1 MAGGRRHAPVR
12 AHREGALSARR
23 RAARAACALAF
34 ALSLSL
40 RATGA
45 LAAEEGAGTRAASFL
60 SAGTAPSALAMGG
73 AALALGR
80 DVQGATLNPAAL
92 GWVATPQFALSHAD
106 FADQTAQ
113 EWVAFGGRIGSSRTR
128 IGVAAVIRDEGTIEG
143 RDANGVPTAD
153 VRARDLALTLQ
164 LARTVGQRLALGG
177 AAHVVNQSIGDAS
190 ASGLAFDAGAQ
201 LRLGLVSL
209 AVAGQNFGGGMN
221 WNGRRWSMPAQFAT
235 GLALELPASG
245 LRLALD
251 WTAPADYYRSVRVG
265 AEWRW
270 HERFALRGG
279 WRGELGAPPED
290 RAGGPAFGIGAGA
303 GALWFDY
310 GYVLTGDGSATHRVG
325 LSLRGRPAAPSSP
338 PAAR

>member
-1 MAGGRRHAPVR
+1 VLALAL
-12 AHREGALSARR
+12 GATR
-23 RAARAACALAF
+23 ARAAN
-34 ALSLSL
+34 
-40 RATGA
+40 
-45 LAAEEGAGTRAASFL
+45 EGAGTRAASFL
-60 SAGTAPSALAMGG
+60 SAGTAPATLAMGG

-92 GWVATPQFALSHAD
+92 GWVATPQFSLSHAD

-128 IGVAAVIRDEGTIEG
+128 IGLAAVIRDEGTIEG
-143 RDANGVPTAD
+143 RDANGVPTSD

-164 LARTVGQRLALGG
+164 LARPVGEHLSLGG
-177 AAHVVNQSIGDAS
+177 AAHLVNQSIGEANG
-190 ASGLAFDAGAQ
+190 SGLAFDAGAQ

-221 WNGRRWSMPAQFAT
+221 WAGQRWSMPAQFAT
-235 GLALELPASG
+235 GLALEVPASG

-251 WTAPADYYRSVRVG
+251 WTAPADYYRSVRAG

-270 HERFALRGG
+270 HDRLALRGG

-290 RAGGPAFGIGAGA
+290 RAGGPAFGIGAGS
-303 GALWFDY
+303 GAMWLDY
-310 GYVLTGDGSATHRVG
+310 GYVLAGDGSATHRVG
-325 LSLRGRPAAPSSP
+325 LSLRGRPAPPAGS